1 MNDREMA
8 LRFCA
13 FLLLGE
19 DAYYEREFRAM
30 DPFLEEATE
39 LLDDE
44 QRVPG
49 TQLEELA
56 DQFRRAMVNAYA
68 VFGEHAFRKW
78 PYDIQWLSPINRP
91 LFETWSVVLSR
102 YGVED
107 VRARRHNIVQE
118 ARELMTNDQGYIAAI
133 TSSTGDPRK
142 VAYRFA
148 RTAEAAETGR

>member
-1 MNDREMA
+1 MNDREMT

-78 PYDIQWLSPINRP
+78 PQDIQWLSPINRP

-107 VRARRHNIVQE
+107 VIARRHDIVQA
-118 ARELMTNDQGYIAAI
+118 ARELMTSDQQYIAAI

-142 VAYRFA
+142 VAYRFD
-148 RTAEAAETGR
+148 RTAEAAETVQ